1 MTPEA
6 AVEILKMLIFQAVAL
21 AAPLLAVAMIVGLGV
36 SLFQTVTSINE
47 QTLSF
52 VPKAASVLAALLILL
67 PWMLR
72 TLTEFAQ
79 AIIQKI
85 PDMVR

>member
-1 MTPEA
+1 MTPEF
-6 AVEILKMLIFQAVAL
+6 AVELLKMLIFQSVTL
-21 AAPLLAVAMIVGLGV
+21 AAPLLLVAMVVGLAV

-52 VPKAASVLAALLILL
+52 VPKAASVLAALLLLL

-72 TLTEFAQ
+72 TLAEFAT
-79 AIIQKI
+79 AVIQRI
-85 PDMVR
+85 PEMVR